1 MSQTTETDEA
11 ASPPLTNYEC
21 VREPRPLSREEVI
34 AGREQARENGEIG
47 FYAISRE
54 DGYIGFETGSNTQS
68 AKIRVLYVTRDGRRS
83 FTRMHHATE
92 RDGEE
97 HDFKQGFNAV
107 LARQPDAG
115 FETAG
120 RSIEGYR
127 DLAARLHNLGGGRR

>member
-1 MSQTTETDEA
+1 MSRPDTHEA
-11 ASPPLTNYEC
+11 SEPPLTNYDC
-21 VREPRPLSREEVI
+21 VRKPRPLTQEEVI
-34 AGREQARENGEIG
+34 AGRTQAREDGEIA

-83 FTRMHHATE
+83 FTRMHCATE
-92 RDGEE
+92 RDGGE

-107 LARQPDAG
+107 LARQPGAG
-115 FETAG
+115 FDTAS